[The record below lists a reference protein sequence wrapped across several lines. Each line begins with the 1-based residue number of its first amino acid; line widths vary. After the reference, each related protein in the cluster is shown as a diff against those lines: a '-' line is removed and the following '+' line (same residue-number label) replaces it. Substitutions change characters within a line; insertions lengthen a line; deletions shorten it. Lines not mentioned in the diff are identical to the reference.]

1 MLPGWLIILSALA
14 YILLLFAVASYGDR
28 RSRRFGV
35 AKGGRPMVYALSLAI
50 YCTSWTYFGSVG
62 LASQHGLE
70 FTGIYI
76 GPILAFTLG
85 MPIIRRIVEL
95 AKAEKLTSV
104 ADFIAARYGKNSTV
118 AMIVS
123 VISLVGAIPY
133 IALQLKAVSSSV
145 AAMVDRSE
153 EHTSELQSLMRI

>member
-1 MLPGWLIILSALA
+1 MPAEKATRPSTHRTLCQDRRNFQWNCFALLSFVLPWHGGHMLPGWLIILSALA

-85 MPIIRRIVEL
+85 MPIIRQIGRAHV
-95 AKAEKLTSV
+95 
-104 ADFIAARYGKNSTV
+104 
-118 AMIVS
+118 
-123 VISLVGAIPY
+123 
-133 IALQLKAVSSSV
+133 
-145 AAMVDRSE
+145 
-153 EHTSELQSLMRI
+153 